1 MNRKL
6 IVIGVT
12 TGTIPAAATLGMLIG
27 FGVRLGAP
35 MRVLQ
40 VLGEITLSGGRA
52 HGPAETSYVVAGAF
66 LHLLAMLSCG
76 VAYAALLRDAGEHR
90 AAWAIAIAATAI
102 AVVFVAARTF
112 AGSIALVLTP
122 ANIIALGVVI
132 ALTLPIGMRFAPTRV

>member
-1 MNRKL
+1 VNRKL

-27 FGVRLGAP
+27 FGVRVGAP

-40 VLGEITLSGGRA
+40 VLGEIALHGRA
-52 HGPAETSYVVAGAF
+52 LGAAEAPYVVAGAV

-76 VAYAALLRDAGEHR
+76 VVYVALLRDAGEHR
-90 AAWAIAIAATAI
+90 AAWAVAIAATAI
-102 AVVFVAARTF
+102 SVVFVAARTF

>member
-1 MNRKL
+1 MNRKQ
-6 IVIGVT
+6 IVIGIT

-40 VLGEITLSGGRA
+40 VIGEIVLRGGPSG
-52 HGPAETSYVVAGAF
+52 PSETSYVAAGVI

-76 VAYAALLRDAGEHR
+76 VAYVALQRDAGEHR
-90 AAWAIAIAATAI
+90 AAWAITIAATAV
-102 AVVFVAARTF
+102 AAVFVAARTF

>member
-1 MNRKL
+1 MNRKQ

-12 TGTIPAAATLGMLIG
+12 TGAIPAGATLGMLIG

-35 MRVLQ
+35 TRVLQ
-40 VLGEITLSGGRA
+40 VIGEIALRGGA
-52 HGPAETSYVVAGAF
+52 HGPVETSYVAAGAI
-66 LHLLAMLSCG
+66 LHLLAMFSCG
-76 VAYAALLRDAGEHR
+76 VAYAALLRDTGEHR
-90 AAWAIAIAATAI
+90 AAWAIAIAATAV

-132 ALTLPIGMRFAPTRV
+132 ALTLPIGMRFAPRRV